1 MLEIPESICM
11 VKQLNKTLEG
21 KRIDDVIAM
30 QNPHKFAF
38 IHGDPA
44 DYPQMLMGKTFTA
57 AESHGSWVVM
67 TFDDVQ
73 FMISEGTRLFYTIEA
88 GKIPIKHQLLMTFD
102 DESYLSAS
110 IQMYGGLVCASKERY
125 DSEYYLDSVKKPSV
139 IDQSFDYKYFK
150 SMITEEVQNKSIKAF
165 LATEQRIPGLG
176 NGVLQ
181 DILFNA
187 RINSRKKVK
196 DIDEEQTEEL
206 YRTIKATIAEMIALG
221 GRDTEKDLFGNKCGY
236 PTKMSKNT
244 VGQPC
249 PVCGT
254 IIEKASYMGGSIYF
268 CQTCQPI

>member
-21 KRIDDVIAM
+21 KRVDDVIAM

-44 DYPQMLMGKTFTA
+44 NYPQMLRGKTFTK

-73 FMISEGTRLFYTIEA
+73 FMVSEGTRLFYTAET
-88 GKIPIKHQLLMTFD
+88 GKAPKKHQLLMTFD
-102 DESYLSAS
+102 DGSHLSAS
-110 IQMYGGLVCASKERY
+110 IQMYGGLVCAAKGTY
-125 DSEYYLDSVKKPSV
+125 DSEYYLDSVSKPSV
-139 IDQSFDYKYFK
+139 MEENFDYEYFK
-150 SMITEEVQNKSIKAF
+150 SMISEEVRNKSIKAF

-187 RINSRKKVK
+187 RINPRKKVK
-196 DIDEEQTEEL
+196 DIEEEHMEEVFK
-206 YRTIKATIAEMIALG
+206 TIKSTIAEMIALG

-236 PTKMSKNT
+236 PTQMSKNT

-254 IIEKASYMGGSIYF
+254 VIEKASYMGGSIYF
-268 CQTCQPI
+268 CRTCQPI